1 MESNNS
7 ALYRA
12 NAAVSARDAQLSQPA
27 VVFYQVEK
35 KFVDNDYSIP
45 EQSKEVMYYALSVGH
60 HTGVIDCF
68 AERVRCP
75 LTVYKRALALFASY
89 EQARYKL
96 EGIERT
102 GEIQIDKS
110 HVSMLLPAV
119 RAVCQGLEGGEGV
132 GADGA
137 AADGAAAD
145 GAAADGATT
154 SGDGGDGAG
163 SGAEAPGTEAPG
175 APAGVVEAADEAQ
188 FLEAF
193 HTILERLAFD
203 GAAYIMGRMR
213 EA

>member
-12 NAAVSARDAQLSQPA
+12 NAAVSTRDKQLSEPA

-68 AERVRCP
+68 AEKVRCP

-89 EQARYKL
+89 KQARYKL

-110 HVSMLLPAV
+110 HVSVLLPAV
-119 RAVCQGLEGGEGV
+119 RAVCQGLEEPPEGGEV
-132 GADGA
+132 A
-137 AADGAAAD
+137 
-145 GAAADGATT
+145 
-154 SGDGGDGAG
+154 GAG
-163 SGAEAPGTEAPG
+163 VDGVAGAEARAIDTG
-175 APAGVVEAADEAQ
+175 AGFSGVVEAANEAQ
-188 FLEAF
+188 FLGAF
-193 HTILERLAFD
+193 HAILERLAFD

>member
-12 NAAVSARDAQLSQPA
+12 NAAVSTRDKQLSEPA

-68 AERVRCP
+68 AEKVRCP
-75 LTVYKRALALFASY
+75 HTVYKRALTLFASY

-110 HVSMLLPAV
+110 HVSVLLPAV
-119 RAVCQGLEGGEGV
+119 RAVCQGLEEPPEGGEV
-132 GADGA
+132 A
-137 AADGAAAD
+137 
-145 GAAADGATT
+145 
-154 SGDGGDGAG
+154 GAG
-163 SGAEAPGTEAPG
+163 VDDAAGAGVDGVAGAGVDGVAGAEARAIDTG
-175 APAGVVEAADEAQ
+175 AGFSGVVEVANEVQ
-188 FLEAF
+188 FLGAF
-193 HTILERLAFD
+193 HAILERLAFD

>member
-137 AADGAAAD
+137 AADGA
-145 GAAADGATT
+145 TT

-175 APAGVVEAADEAQ
+175 APAGVVEAVNETQ